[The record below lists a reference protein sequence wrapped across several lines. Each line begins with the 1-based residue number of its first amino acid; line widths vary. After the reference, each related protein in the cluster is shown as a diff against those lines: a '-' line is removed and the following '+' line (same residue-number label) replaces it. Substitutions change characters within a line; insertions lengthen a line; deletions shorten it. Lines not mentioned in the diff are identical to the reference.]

1 MISMHA
7 GRTGLYI
14 GLWGTAQSAAMFSGD
29 IGMGALR
36 DVMLQ
41 VASPMA
47 VYGILFVVV
56 IVAFTISTVM
66 VPRFSIEKFEEE
78 SRISLEKMLAVAAD

>member
-1 MISMHA
+1 MHA
-7 GRTGLYI
+7 GRSGLYL
-14 GLWGTAQSAAMFSGD
+14 GLWGTAQSVAMFSGD

-36 DVMLQ
+36 DVMLHLAQ
-41 VASPMA
+41 PMLA
-47 VYGILFVVV
+47 YGILFSVV

-78 SRISLEKMLAVAAD
+78 SRVSLEKMLAVAGD